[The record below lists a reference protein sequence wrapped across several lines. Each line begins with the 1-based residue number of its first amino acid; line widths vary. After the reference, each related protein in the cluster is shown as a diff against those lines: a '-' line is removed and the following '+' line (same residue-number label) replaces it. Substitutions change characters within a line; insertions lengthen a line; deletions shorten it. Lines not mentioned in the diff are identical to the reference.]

1 MGLEINNIEET
12 KTEEKEKVGLLSLL
26 IVSISSTIGAGIFN
40 IPQNIASELYAGYSI
55 IIWVFTA
62 IAIYF
67 ILLVYIRLSK
77 LKPQESIYDH
87 ARELTG
93 PFIGYLIGF
102 GYYVSS
108 LLTICCY
115 GVTIAEGMNY
125 FFPDVFNDDHKFY
138 SIILTTVILWI
149 YFILYYNGLDKVL
162 FLNSIATFC
171 KIFVILFYIVAVLIK
186 LDLHKLTTDFF
197 GKKDDEEAKNPIKHL
212 KSAFIICIFC
222 YLGIETSTTLSDKS
236 KSETLVSIAINI
248 SYVLVSILYLL
259 STFLSYGILEK
270 KELAKLGNPSMAGV
284 LKEIL
289 KDFGKYFIN
298 FGMLISVLSCWLSWN
313 VNLVELFDKFIVN
326 ECVPK
331 LFLKKN
337 KHNISIYSLL
347 FGTILIQIC
356 LIVFPFLSEN
366 VYLFIV
372 NISTVFIIP
381 CYLSS
386 SIYLIKLSWKED
398 IKNIVFGCLG
408 ILITLILLISFKI
421 EYILF
426 DFVFYLLGCGLYIYG
441 NCDYGKPIY
450 KKDIIIT
457 IVIGI
462 IAIGGIIYIA
472 LV

>member
-1 MGLEINNIEET
+1 
-12 KTEEKEKVGLLSLL
+12 
-26 IVSISSTIGAGIFN
+26 
-40 IPQNIASELYAGYSI
+40 
-55 IIWVFTA
+55 
-62 IAIYF
+62 
-67 ILLVYIRLSK
+67 
-77 LKPQESIYDH
+77 
-87 ARELTG
+87 
-93 PFIGYLIGF
+93 
-102 GYYVSS
+102 
-108 LLTICCY
+108 
-115 GVTIAEGMNY
+115 MNY
-125 FFPDVFNDDHKFY
+125 FFPDVFNDEHKYY

-171 KIFVILFYIVAVLIK
+171 KIFVILFYIMAVLIE
-186 LDLHKLTTDFF
+186 LNMHKIKKFF
-197 GKKDDEEAKNPIKHL
+197 WGKKNENAKITINHL
-212 KSAFIICIFC
+212 KNAFIICIFC

-270 KELAKLGNPSMAGV
+270 KELAELGNPSMAGV

-298 FGMLISVLSCWLSWN
+298 FGMIISVLSCWLSWN

-331 LFLKKN
+331 FFLKKN
-337 KHNISIYSLL
+337 KHNISVYSLL

-386 SIYLIKLSWKED
+386 SIYLIKLSWKQD
-398 IKNIVFGCLG
+398 TKNIVFGCLG
-408 ILITLILLISFKI
+408 ILITLILLISFKL
-421 EYILF
+421 EHILF

-441 NCDYGKPIY
+441 NCDYGKSIPI
-450 KKDIIIT
+450 KDIIIT

-462 IAIGGIIYIA
+462 IAIVGIIY
-472 LV
+472 VV

>member
-1 MGLEINNIEET
+1 MSFEIINIEET
-12 KTEEKEKVGLLSLL
+12 KKEEEKKVGLLSLL
-26 IVSISSTIGAGIFN
+26 IISISSTIGAGIFN

-55 IIWVFTA
+55 IIWIFTA

-77 LKPQESIYDH
+77 LKPKESIYDH

-93 PFIGYLIGF
+93 SFIGYLIGF
-102 GYYVSS
+102 GYYISS

-125 FFPDVFNDDHKFY
+125 FFPDVFNEDHKYY

-171 KIFVILFYIVAVLIK
+171 KIVVILFYIIAVLIK
-186 LDLHKLTTDFF
+186 LNMHKIKKNFW
-197 GKKDDEEAKNPIKHL
+197 GKKNESAKITINHL
-212 KSAFIICIFC
+212 KNAFIICIFC

-248 SYVLVSILYLL
+248 SYALVSILYLL

-270 KELAKLGNPSMAGV
+270 DKLKELGNPSMAGV

-337 KHNISIYSLL
+337 KHNISVFSLL

-381 CYLSS
+381 CYLAS
-386 SIYLIKLSWKED
+386 SIYLIKLSWKQD
-398 IKNIVFGCLG
+398 TKNIVFGCLG
-408 ILITLILLISFKI
+408 ILITLLSLISFKLD
-421 EYILF
+421 YILF
-426 DFVFYLLGCGLYIYG
+426 DFVFYLLGCGLYILG
-441 NCDYGKPIY
+441 NLDYGKSIY

-457 IVIGI
+457 IVIGV
-462 IAIGGIIYIA
+462 IAIGGIIYII
-472 LV
+472 LI